1 MQDLLYRLTTTPVNE
16 GIIWIILLMLFVIS
30 LFLVID
36 KFEDSDKVTS
46 IFISLII
53 FVATSI
59 LFGSFQNHINK
70 NVEIAITKKEY
81 TLTLNGAVL
90 ELTSNSPYLNSEILE
105 VVYQDDKR
113 FQIKYHNQ
121 YYDIDKSQE
130 KIDAKNWPSSES

>member
-16 GIIWIILLMLFVIS
+16 GILWFILLILLFIS
-30 LFLVID
+30 ILLFIT
-36 KFEDSDKVTS
+36 KFEDSDKLTS
-46 IFISLII
+46 VISSFIIL
-53 FVATSI
+53 VATSI
-59 LFGSFQNHINK
+59 LFISFQNHINK

-90 ELTSNSPYLNSEILE
+90 ELTSNSPYLKSEILE

-121 YYDIDKSQE
+121 YYDIDKTKE
-130 KIDAKNWPSSES
+130 KINDTY

>member
-16 GIIWIILLMLFVIS
+16 GLIWIILLILVFIS
-30 LFLVID
+30 LLLVIA
-36 KFEDSDKVTS
+36 KFEDSDKLTS

-59 LFGSFQNHINK
+59 LFVSFQNHINK

-130 KIDAKNWPSSES
+130 KIDAKN

>member
-16 GIIWIILLMLFVIS
+16 GLIWIILLILVFIS
-30 LFLVID
+30 LLLVIT
-36 KFEDSDKVTS
+36 KFEDSDKLTS

-59 LFGSFQNHINK
+59 LFVSFQNHINK

-130 KIDAKNWPSSES
+130 KIDAKN